1 MNAPI
6 AAAHLA
12 PEIAQRAVP
21 EAFLTALKARFGGN
35 CSTALVVREQ
45 HGRDESS
52 FALPPPAAVVFAEST
67 AEVAEVV
74 KLAGQYSVPV
84 IPFGVGTSLEGHLLA
99 VQGRAFHSDR
109 ITRKRLLP

>member
-1 MNAPI
+1 MNAPLP
-6 AAAHLA
+6 AHLL
-12 PEIAQRAVP
+12 PEIQQRETPA
-21 EAFLTALKARFGGN
+21 ALIDALKARFAER

-84 IPFGVGTSLEGHLLA
+84 IPFGVGTSLEGHLRSM
-99 VQGRAFHSDR
+99 QER
-109 ITRKRLLP
+109 